1 MRLRAKIAAA
11 LVILV
16 VTTGGAAQTPAPP
29 ARPADP
35 WHAWVGLKT
44 SSDLDVWV
52 DWHIAEEKHL
62 VAELL
67 AVKGTRTPDNT
78 LELYDQAQN
87 HLTIAANEIEVQLV
101 VNPLSAIRDRA
112 QQLAQTISAETTA
125 LGLNHD
131 VYEAVRG
138 MDLSNSDAATRH
150 YVERILIGFRVGGVD
165 KDSATRE
172 TVRRLSDRATEI
184 ALKFNRNV
192 QDDVRKVE
200 VTGKTELDGL
210 PADFIERHK
219 PAADGT
225 ITLTTDSDS
234 RAVLSWA
241 TSPKLRRAMWLAYN
255 QRGYPANKQL
265 LMDLLAV
272 RYKLANMLGFATW
285 ADLATADAMMGSAA
299 RMSTFLNQMDEVT
312 RTRADR
318 EFDQLSSCVA
328 RQDPK
333 ALPLAVSDFFYWSN
347 QYGCLVRNFD
357 SRSVRPYFPYPAVEA
372 GVLRVASRL
381 FHVEFREIKDTPVW
395 DQSVHVYDVY
405 DSLNGDAR
413 AGRIYLDMHP
423 REGKDKWDSSRKMI
437 PGRRGEQLP
446 EAVLVENLP
455 GGIAGDPGLMGI
467 GGVGTFLHEFG
478 HLMNQVIGGRQRWA
492 GQSGTTTEIDF
503 VEAPSLMLE
512 EMAENPAILQSIAKH
527 YRTGETIPLELISKA
542 KHAGFQRAGA
552 WQAQVSA
559 ATLSLELHNRRPE
572 DIDLDALYKANFIRF
587 NSASFLEGD
596 RSYAAFIH
604 LMGMSSNYYIYLFD
618 QVIALDF
625 LAQFDQKNILDGP
638 VPLRYRKT
646 VLEPGG
652 SKPAAELVRD
662 FLGRPQKVDAF
673 TKWLDEELDYGPPQ

>member
-1 MRLRAKIAAA
+1 MSLRAKIAAA
-11 LVILV
+11 LVMLV
-16 VTTGGAAQTPAPP
+16 MTTGGTAQTPGPP
-29 ARPADP
+29 ARPADL
-35 WHAWVGLKT
+35 WHAWVGVKT
-44 SSDLDVWV
+44 GSDLDVWV
-52 DWHIAEEKHL
+52 EWHIAEAKHL

-78 LELYDQAQN
+78 LELYDRAHN
-87 HLTIAANEIEVQLV
+87 HLTIAANEIEVQFM

-112 QQLAQTISAETTA
+112 QQLAQIISAETTA

-138 MDLSNSDAATRH
+138 IDLSNSDAATRY
-150 YVERILIGFRVGGVD
+150 YVGRILIGFRVGGID

-172 TVRRLSDRATEI
+172 TVRKLSDQATEI

-200 VTGKTELDGL
+200 VAGKGELDGL

-234 RAVLSWA
+234 GAVLSWA
-241 TSPKLRRAMWLAYN
+241 KSPKLRRAMWLAYN

-272 RYKLANMLGFATW
+272 RFKLASMLGFATW

-299 RMSTFLNQMDEVT
+299 KMSTFLNQMDEVT

-318 EFDQLSSCVA
+318 EFNQLSSFVA
-328 RQDPK
+328 TQDPK

-347 QYGCLVRNFD
+347 QYDRLVRNFD
-357 SRSVRPYFPYPAVEA
+357 WQLVRPYFPYPAVEA

-381 FHVEFREIKDTPVW
+381 FHVEFREIKDAPVW

-405 DSLNGDAR
+405 DSLNGGTR

-423 REGKDKWDSSRKMI
+423 REGKHKWDSSQKMI
-437 PGRRGEQLP
+437 PGRRGEQFP

-467 GGVGTFLHEFG
+467 GAVGTFLHEFG
-478 HLMNQVIGGRQRWA
+478 HLMNQVIGKQRWA
-492 GQSGTTTEIDF
+492 GQSGATTEIDF

-512 EMAENPAILQSIAKH
+512 EMVQNPAILQSIAKH

-542 KHAGFQRAGA
+542 KHADFQRAGA

-604 LMGMSSNYYIYLFD
+604 LIGMSSNYYIYLFD

-638 VPLRYRKT
+638 VTLRYRKT
-646 VLEPGG
+646 ILEPGG
-652 SKPAAELVRD
+652 SKPAAELVHD
-662 FLGRPQKVDAF
+662 FLGRAQSVDAF
-673 TKWLDEELDYGPPQ
+673 TKWLDEERDYGPPQ

>member
-16 VTTGGAAQTPAPP
+16 VTTGGVAQTPAPP

-44 SSDLDVWV
+44 GSDLDVWV
-52 DWHIAEEKHL
+52 EWHIAEEKHL

-299 RMSTFLNQMDEVT
+299 RMST
-312 RTRADR
+312 
-318 EFDQLSSCVA
+318 
-328 RQDPK
+328 
-333 ALPLAVSDFFYWSN
+333 
-347 QYGCLVRNFD
+347 
-357 SRSVRPYFPYPAVEA
+357 
-372 GVLRVASRL
+372 
-381 FHVEFREIKDTPVW
+381 
-395 DQSVHVYDVY
+395 
-405 DSLNGDAR
+405 
-413 AGRIYLDMHP
+413 
-423 REGKDKWDSSRKMI
+423 
-437 PGRRGEQLP
+437 
-446 EAVLVENLP
+446 
-455 GGIAGDPGLMGI
+455 
-467 GGVGTFLHEFG
+467 
-478 HLMNQVIGGRQRWA
+478 
-492 GQSGTTTEIDF
+492 
-503 VEAPSLMLE
+503 
-512 EMAENPAILQSIAKH
+512 
-527 YRTGETIPLELISKA
+527 
-542 KHAGFQRAGA
+542 
-552 WQAQVSA
+552 
-559 ATLSLELHNRRPE
+559 
-572 DIDLDALYKANFIRF
+572 
-587 NSASFLEGD
+587 
-596 RSYAAFIH
+596 
-604 LMGMSSNYYIYLFD
+604 
-618 QVIALDF
+618 
-625 LAQFDQKNILDGP
+625 
-638 VPLRYRKT
+638 
-646 VLEPGG
+646 
-652 SKPAAELVRD
+652 
-662 FLGRPQKVDAF
+662 
-673 TKWLDEELDYGPPQ
+673 